1 MYVCTNRYFDMQT
14 VNLRIIDKFEIHI
27 RKNQACDTFLHLF
40 SESNVAGTLFWWHC
54 SAIGSSA
61 TFHTRIRTN
70 STNIITH
77 MYKSYISTH
86 KVSMHVSTYNIH
98 MSEYIYICIH
108 NYAYIYIYYTY
119 V

>member
-1 MYVCTNRYFDMQT
+1 MYVYIYIYVCTNRYFDMQT

-98 MSEYIYICIH
+98 MSEYIYMH
-108 NYAYIYIYYTY
+108 T
-119 V
+119 